1 MPPMWQLVTPIIV
14 SALRFFRLLRLR
26 RSARRKALHLAC
38 LLSCTTTLAAQ
49 QPLTLDDVLKQ
60 AMRAN
65 LDLRASQLR
74 ADSARAEVRIA
85 RAIPN
90 PVVLVAPQNP
100 YQYSVSVPLDIGPQ
114 RVYRVRAGEDGSSAA
129 VSDVRDVER
138 LIRFAVRSAFFDL
151 LLADSVRAVTVDARD
166 IFRDLLA
173 ADSAR
178 MRSGT
183 VPERNL
189 IASELELAKAE
200 AAVTHANASVRAGRL
215 SLQFL
220 MGSTR
225 PDTGFRVTGS
235 LAAVPL
241 AQLEASADDS
251 IVERRAD
258 VQAAH
263 LRTIAS
269 TNAKSL
275 SRAQFFPIPSV
286 TLVQQRMEP
295 FPNGQH
301 YALGVGAQLPVGNWF
316 AGERARAGAVLEQ
329 SRVAEQRTR
338 VLARTEIA
346 IALDQFHAAA
356 QLARQLNAGLLVKAH
371 GALETTRYAYRAGA
385 ISYVDLLD
393 AVRTYG
399 QIRVDAAT
407 AGHDYWVSAYAVARA
422 LDREIVQQ

>member
-1 MPPMWQLVTPIIV
+1 MWQLVTPSV
-14 SALRFFRLLRLR
+14 LSVLRLLRLLRLR
-26 RSARRKALHLAC
+26 RSARRQALLLAC
-38 LLSCTTTLAAQ
+38 LLSGATTLAAQ
-49 QPLTLDDVLKQ
+49 RPLSLDEVLKQ

-65 LDLRASQLR
+65 LDLRASHFR

-90 PVVLVAPQNP
+90 PVVLVAPQSP
-100 YQYSVSVPLDIGPQ
+100 YQYSLSVPLDVGPQ
-114 RVYRVRAGEDGSSAA
+114 RIYRVRAGENGSSASA
-129 VSDVRDVER
+129 TDVRDTER
-138 LIRFAVRSAFFDL
+138 LVRFAVRSAFFDL
-151 LLADSVRAVTVDARD
+151 LLADSVRVVTADARD

-178 MRSGT
+178 MRTGT

-189 IASELELAKAE
+189 ITSELEHAKAE
-200 AAVTHANASVRAGRL
+200 AAVTRADAAVRAARL
-215 SLQFL
+215 SLQL
-220 MGSTR
+220 MMGVTR

-235 LAAVPL
+235 LAAIPL
-241 AQLEASADDS
+241 AGLDASADDS

-258 VQAAH
+258 VQAAR
-263 LRTIAS
+263 LRTVAS
-269 TNAKSL
+269 ADAKSL
-275 SRAQFFPIPSV
+275 ATAQLFPIPSV
-286 TLVQQRMEP
+286 TLVQQRAEP

-316 AGERARAGAVLEQ
+316 AGERARASAVLEQ
-329 SRVAEQRTR
+329 SRVAELRTR
-338 VLARTEIA
+338 MQARTEIA
-346 IALDQFHAAA
+346 IALDQFRAAA
-356 QLARQLNAGLLVKAH
+356 HLARQLNAGLLEKAH
-371 GALETTRYAYRAGA
+371 SALETTRYAYSAGA